1 MVRTNSSHRVDSG
14 DLQAEGT
21 TQEDWTADRGLRS
34 DDWMYGQDGE
44 YGAGDRECL
53 SFEPHRRGENRK
65 LGGTVTIMA
74 NKECLKPWICY
85 HPGEMLQE
93 KLQEENMSVGDFVT
107 RSQVPADIVRD
118 IINGDAS
125 ISSDIAIAFEQV
137 THIPA
142 HLWINLQHSYDDYIL
157 KQQRPSYLS
166 RILRLA
172 NRAAVM

>member
-1 MVRTNSSHRVDSG
+1 
-14 DLQAEGT
+14 
-21 TQEDWTADRGLRS
+21 
-34 DDWMYGQDGE
+34 
-44 YGAGDRECL
+44 
-53 SFEPHRRGENRK
+53 
-65 LGGTVTIMA
+65 MA